1 MHGTIELPAMRRAAD
16 LLPATLDE
24 QDRSIEVVWSTG
36 ARVRRQPLF
45 GEPFDEELSM
55 DPGSVRLE
63 RLNAGGP
70 LLKVHDLRT
79 LDSVIGSVVP
89 GTARID
95 SGRGIARVRFS
106 ERDDVAASATM
117 SSRSGPMC
125 GRAICGPSPLAIRSI
140 ASRSVDPPMRRRS
153 GARSTGHLSRF
164 PRSRSGPIRRP
175 ASVRLT
181 R

>member
-1 MHGTIELPAMRRAAD
+1 MHGTIALPAIRRAAD

-55 DPGSVRLE
+55 DPSSVRLE

-79 LDSVIGSVVP
+79 L
-89 GTARID
+89 
-95 SGRGIARVRFS
+95 
-106 ERDDVAASATM
+106 
-117 SSRSGPMC
+117 
-125 GRAICGPSPLAIRSI
+125 
-140 ASRSVDPPMRRRS
+140 
-153 GARSTGHLSRF
+153 
-164 PRSRSGPIRRP
+164 
-175 ASVRLT
+175 
-181 R
+181 

>member
-16 LLPATLDE
+16 MLPATLDE

-55 DPGSVRLE
+55 DPSSVRLE

-106 ERDDVAASATM
+106 ERDDVEPIWADV
-117 SSRSGPMC
+117 
-125 GRAICGPSPLAIRSI
+125 RAG
-140 ASRSVDPPMRRRS
+140 
-153 GARSTGHLSRF
+153 
-164 PRSRSGPIRRP
+164 
-175 ASVRLT
+175 
-181 R
+181 